1 MKIKLCGFVDEKPL
15 KVAIDHGCNFVGLV
29 FAKKSPRFLS
39 LDQVTK
45 ITPIIPPNI
54 AKVAVVAN
62 QNIDELKLI
71 YDILKPQYFQLHG
84 NEDIEYIHQVRN
96 LNQQIKIIKALSISS
111 LQDIKQTKIFENNV
125 DFFLFDHK
133 NAGSGTSFDWNFLN
147 NFESK
152 IPWFLSG
159 GININ
164 NIEEAIKKT
173 KAQYI
178 DISSGIEVIRGTKS
192 TELIIAILKKF
203 SSLGD
208 SKV

>member
-15 KVAIDHGCNFVGLV
+15 KVAIDHGCDFVGLV
-29 FAKKSPRFLS
+29 FVKKSPRFLS
-39 LDQVTK
+39 LDQAAK
-45 ITPIIPPNI
+45 IAPIIPPNI

-84 NEDIEYIHQVRN
+84 DEDIEYIRQVRN
-96 LNQQIKIIKALSISS
+96 LNQQIKIIKALSITS

-147 NFESK
+147 NLESK

-164 NIEEAIKKT
+164 NIEEALKKT

-192 TELIIAILKKF
+192 AELIVAILKKF
-203 SSLGD
+203 KSLGD
-208 SKV
+208 STA

>member
-15 KVAIDHGCNFVGLV
+15 KVAIDHGCDFVGLV
-29 FAKKSPRFLS
+29 FVKKSPRFLS
-39 LDQVTK
+39 LDQAAK
-45 ITPIIPPNI
+45 IAPIIPPNI

-84 NEDIEYIHQVRN
+84 DEDIEYIRQVRN
-96 LNQQIKIIKALSISS
+96 LNQQIKIIKALSITS

-147 NFESK
+147 NLESK

-164 NIEEAIKKT
+164 NIEEALKKT

-192 TELIIAILKKF
+192 AELIVAILKKF
-203 SSLGD
+203 KSLGD
-208 SKV
+208 STV

>member
-15 KVAIDHGCNFVGLV
+15 KVAINHGCDFVGLV
-29 FAKKSPRFLS
+29 FVKKSPRFLS
-39 LDQVTK
+39 LDQAAK
-45 ITPIIPPNI
+45 IAPAIPSNI

-84 NEDIEYIHQVRN
+84 DEDIEYIRQVRN
-96 LNQQIKIIKALSISS
+96 LNQQIKIIKALSITS

-133 NAGSGTSFDWNFLN
+133 NAGNGISFDWNFLN

-164 NIEEAIKKT
+164 NIEEALKKT

-192 TELIIAILKKF
+192 AELIIAILKKF
-203 SSLGD
+203 KSLGD
-208 SKV
+208 STV